1 MATTTGKTV
10 ILILLVLLILSFIRL
25 TPLLLAP
32 FGVFT
37 GVFHDL
43 KVPGVRSIST
53 WPGGFHL
60 TSLSLLSI
68 AFLILWIVVIV
79 WVYRDAERRGMNG
92 VLWALLVLIGN
103 IIGLLIYL
111 IIRSDNMPAPRDD
124 TESTSSPGGLDSP
137 ATITCPNCQKPVGR
151 DFAFCPLCGTRLQ
164 KVCPGCGKPV
174 EETWVACPLCGEKLN
189 K

>member
-10 ILILLVLLILSFIRL
+10 VLVLLVLLILSFIRL

-111 IIRSDNMPAPRDD
+111 IIRSDNLPAPRDD
-124 TESTSSPGGLDSP
+124 TESTS
-137 ATITCPNCQKPVGR
+137 TITCPNCQKPVGR
-151 DFAFCPLCGTRLQ
+151 DSAFCPLCGTRLQ

-174 EETWVACPLCGEKLN
+174 EENWVACPLCGEKI
-189 K
+189 KK

>member
-1 MATTTGKTV
+1 MATSTGKTV
-10 ILILLVLLILSFIRL
+10 VLILLVLLILSFIRL

-37 GVFHDL
+37 GVFHD
-43 KVPGVRSIST
+43 VGVSSIRSISA
-53 WPGGFHL
+53 WPRGFQL

-68 AFLILWIVVIV
+68 AFFILWIVVIV

-111 IIRSDNMPAPRDD
+111 IIRSDNLPAPRDD
-124 TESTSSPGGLDSP
+124 TEIPGGSDSP

-164 KVCPGCGKPV
+164 KVCPGCGKPI
-174 EETWVACPLCGEKLN
+174 EESWVACPLCGKKLG
-189 K
+189 

>member
-60 TSLSLLSI
+60 RSLSLLSI
-68 AFLILWIVVIV
+68 VFLILWIVVIV

-111 IIRSDNMPAPRDD
+111 IIRSDNLPAPRDD
-124 TESTSSPGGLDSP
+124 TESPDVSESQ
-137 ATITCPNCQKPVGR
+137 ATITCPNCQKPVGI
-151 DFAFCPLCGTRLQ
+151 DSAFCPLCGTRLQ

-174 EETWVACPLCGEKLN
+174 EESWVACPLCGEKLS

>member
-37 GVFHDL
+37 GVIHDL
-43 KVPGVRSIST
+43 KVPGVRSISS

-60 TSLSLLSI
+60 TSLSFLSI

-111 IIRSDNMPAPRDD
+111 IIRSDNLPAPRDD
-124 TESTSSPGGLDSP
+124 TESTSGLDSQ

-151 DFAFCPLCGTRLQ
+151 DSAFCPLCGTRLQ

-174 EETWVACPLCGEKLN
+174 EENWVSCPLCGEKI
-189 K
+189 KK